1 MFGSFVNFSD
11 LDRTFAALDV
21 MRRQLDR
28 NAFDRRAFE
37 RDRTD
42 RTEPRFDIRDD
53 GDAFILRAELPGIPA
68 KNLELTLTGQVLK
81 LRAARNVDVPE
92 GFVAHRRERTPFDLT
107 RSISLPTRIDA
118 ERVTAEAKDG
128 IVVVTLPKAAEA
140 KPRNITVKAT

>member
-28 NAFDRRAFE
+28 NLE
-37 RDRTD
+37 RD
-42 RTEPRFDIRDD
+42 RTEPRFEVRDD
-53 GDAFILRAELPGIPA
+53 GEAFVLRAELPGIPA

-81 LRAARNVDVPE
+81 LRAARSVEVPE
-92 GFVAHRRERTPFDLT
+92 GFVAHRRERGAFDLT

-128 IVVVTLPKAAEA
+128 IVTVTLPKAAEA
-140 KPRNITVKAT
+140 KPRSITVKAG

>member
-28 NAFDRRAFE
+28 NFDRGE
-37 RDRTD
+37 RFG
-42 RTEPRFDIRDD
+42 TEPRFDVRDD
-53 GDAFILRAELPGIPA
+53 GEAFVLRAELPGIPA

-81 LRAARNVDVPE
+81 LRAARSVDVPE
-92 GFVAHRRERTPFDLT
+92 GFVAHRRERGAFDLT
-107 RSISLPTRIDA
+107 RSVSLPTRIDA

-128 IVVVTLPKAAEA
+128 IVTVTLPKAAEA
-140 KPRNITVKAT
+140 KPRSITVKAG

>member
-28 NAFDRRAFE
+28 NFDRSFIGARSDA
-37 RDRTD
+37 
-42 RTEPRFDIRDD
+42 EPRFDVRDD
-53 GDAFILRAELPGIPA
+53 GDAFVLRAELPGIPA

-81 LRAARNVDVPE
+81 LRAARSVDVPE
-92 GFVAHRRERTPFDLT
+92 GFVAHRRERAAFDLT

-118 ERVTAEAKDG
+118 ERVSAEAKDG
-128 IVVVTLPKAAEA
+128 IVTVTLPKAAEA
-140 KPRNITVKAT
+140 KPRNITVKAG

>member
-28 NAFDRRAFE
+28 GLTPE
-37 RDRTD
+37 RNGS
-42 RTEPRFDIRDD
+42 EPRFDVRDD
-53 GDAFILRAELPGIPA
+53 GDAFVLRAELPGIPA

-81 LRAARNVDVPE
+81 LRAARTVDVPE
-92 GFVAHRRERTPFDLT
+92 GFVAHRRERTAFDLT
-107 RSISLPTRIDA
+107 RSISLPTRVDA

-128 IVVVTLPKAAEA
+128 IVTVTLPKAAEA
-140 KPRNITVKAT
+140 KPRNITVKAG